1 MLALTHF
8 VLPSLSFLTQT
19 FDDDTGIPFRTWPRR
34 QSTDYAGNQPESYRQ
49 TCTDRPR
56 QDTSRF
62 HPLSQ
67 INFFFFSRP
76 RRAGAF
82 LRKVSPRTPPLKFS
96 EYKTVSLQKISTL
109 GGA

>member
-67 INFFFFSRP
+67 INFFFLFASSSGWGIP
-76 RRAGAF
+76 AQGFASNSAVEIF
-82 LRKVSPRTPPLKFS
+82 
-96 EYKTVSLQKISTL
+96 
-109 GGA
+109 